1 MAVVKA
7 LKASVGDAGVADCGL
22 SSDAVVATIGA
33 EVVSTGNT
41 EVVAAAVVGTTAV
54 ADDPGP
60 DMADTRLLELKDLR
74 AQECERGGLGLKP
87 RRRTGGAVL
96 DAWLETR
103 RQQGDVNSN
112 ARGPKVR

>member
-7 LKASVGDAGVADCGL
+7 LKASVGDAGVMDCGL
-22 SSDAVVATIGA
+22 SSDAVVATMGA

-41 EVVAAAVVGTTAV
+41 EVVATVAAAVVGTTAA

-74 AQECERGGLGLKP
+74 A
-87 RRRTGGAVL
+87 
-96 DAWLETR
+96 
-103 RQQGDVNSN
+103 
-112 ARGPKVR
+112 